1 MASIIGLIVLFLATL
16 TIGGC
21 AGMPLGYG
29 NGTSGYGGGY
39 GGGYSGG
46 YAGGCPQ
53 GAIPFPV
60 PMDPGYAAAPPPVV
74 YAPQPQ
80 PYYTPQPYSYNYNG
94 PTVYAPALP
103 PGLAAAPLPP
113 QADPTGSPWIHQRE
127 RDQAARI
134 RQGRRDG
141 SLTPHEAQRLGA
153 EQRHLRG
160 AEGRMRADGNLS
172 SYERGR
178 LNTMQNRANQDI
190 YGARHNGMGQP
201 GAAGPQH
208 GNSPMVR
215 GGASGPQHGNGPA
228 GPMGSMR
235 HPGAPVAHPGNG
247 HSGPMSSMDQPQSN
261 GGQTHRGMQP
271 QARSLQP
278 GAAPRARGVAEAT
291 PGQ

>member
-113 QADPTGSPWIHQRE
+113 QADPTGRPWIHQRD
-127 RDQAARI
+127 RDH
-134 RQGRRDG
+134 GRRDG

-153 EQRHLRG
+153 EPRHLRG
-160 AEGRMRADGNLS
+160 AEPRMRADGNLS
-172 SYERGR
+172 PHERGR

-201 GAAGPQH
+201 GA
-208 GNSPMVR
+208 
-215 GGASGPQHGNGPA
+215 SGPQHGNGPA
-228 GPMGSMR
+228 GSLGSMR
-235 HPGAPVAHPGNG
+235 QSGAPAAHPGNG
-247 HSGPMSSMDQPQSN
+247 HSGPMNSRGQPQIN
-261 GGQTHRGMQP
+261 GAQTPRGMQP
-271 QARSLQP
+271 S
-278 GAAPRARGVAEAT
+278 AAPRARGLAEAT